1 MYTAGDTQI
10 YLGRQNRK
18 VDLKRLIGVYK
29 TTKARE
35 NTPGWG
41 NSKDK
46 GKTIWSETVPQARDG
61 TI

>member
-1 MYTAGDTQI
+1 MNKKVWDEILTRATTGMNLEDMYTAGDTQI

-35 NTPGWG
+35 NTPG
-41 NSKDK
+41 
-46 GKTIWSETVPQARDG
+46 
-61 TI
+61 